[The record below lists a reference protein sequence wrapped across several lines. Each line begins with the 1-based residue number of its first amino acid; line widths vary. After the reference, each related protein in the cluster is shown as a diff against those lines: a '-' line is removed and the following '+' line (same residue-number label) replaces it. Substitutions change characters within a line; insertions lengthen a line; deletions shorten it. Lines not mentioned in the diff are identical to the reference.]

1 MESLFVRVLTLSL
14 TGSAVLLP
22 LLLLAPRLRG
32 RYAAG
37 TLSVLWLVL
46 ALRMALP
53 VPLSLPWTA
62 VTVDVSALS
71 SVTLPAA
78 PRAPAEVPEP
88 AGPESVEPPRAVP
101 PAAAPEGRPLPLL
114 ELAAWVWLAGGLAL
128 VGYQGAAYLLA
139 RRRLLR
145 GAQPGTEEERAQLA
159 ALAAELGALL
169 GLAPGAPALVVGL
182 GNRAITPDNI
192 GPKAADQTM
201 VTRHLVERV
210 PEHFGSFRPVAALA
224 AGVLGTT
231 GMESGELV
239 RAVAE
244 TLRPACVIAVDALA
258 SRSLRRVCRTIQL
271 ADTGIT
277 PGSGVGNARAA
288 LNAETLG
295 VPVIAVGVP
304 TVVDAAT
311 LTCDV
316 LAEAGKGELNPAAL
330 QGAGDGLIVTP
341 KDIDT
346 QVHDLAKVIGYG
358 INLALHTGL
367 TIGDVELFL
376 SYPGSA
382 APSDTSIRNT
392 LMVSTSGQQNTAV
405 PAGWPGMAPP

>member
-1 MESLFVRVLTLSL
+1 MLKRRTD
-14 TGSAVLLP
+14 
-22 LLLLAPRLRG
+22 
-32 RYAAG
+32 
-37 TLSVLWLVL
+37 L
-46 ALRMALP
+46 ALEAKELWTESAEKETKLEGVRARDSLREGYQVTTVDILDEQGASSLGKP
-53 VPLSLPWTA
+53 VGSY
-62 VTVDVSALS
+62 VTVQLDA
-71 SVTLPAA
+71 
-78 PRAPAEVPEP
+78 
-88 AGPESVEPPRAVP
+88 
-101 PAAAPEGRPLPLL
+101 
-114 ELAAWVWLAGGLAL
+114 
-128 VGYQGAAYLLA
+128 LA
-139 RRRLLR
+139 RR
-145 GAQPGTEEERAQLA
+145 EEDAFGRAA
-159 ALAAELGALL
+159 RALAAELGALL
-169 GLAPGAPALVVGL
+169 GLEPGAPALVVGL

-231 GMESGELV
+231 GMESGEVV

-244 TLRPACVIAVDALA
+244 QIKPACVVAVDALA

-367 TIGDVELFL
+367 TIEDVELFL
-376 SYPGSA
+376 S
-382 APSDTSIRNT
+382 
-392 LMVSTSGQQNTAV
+392 
-405 PAGWPGMAPP
+405 

>member
-1 MESLFVRVLTLSL
+1 MLKRRTDLAVEARELTRQGAGATELEGVRAREETREGYPVTRVEVLNETGAKALGKPVGTYITL
-14 TGSAVLLP
+14 
-22 LLLLAPRLRG
+22 
-32 RYAAG
+32 
-37 TLSVLWLVL
+37 
-46 ALRMALP
+46 
-53 VPLSLPWTA
+53 
-62 VTVDVSALS
+62 D
-71 SVTLPAA
+71 
-78 PRAPAEVPEP
+78 
-88 AGPESVEPPRAVP
+88 
-101 PAAAPEGRPLPLL
+101 
-114 ELAAWVWLAGGLAL
+114 LAA
-128 VGYQGAAYLLA
+128 LA
-139 RRRLLR
+139 RR
-145 GAQPGTEEERAQLA
+145 EEDAFPRAA
-159 ALAAELGALL
+159 RALAAELGLL
-169 GLAPGAPALVVGL
+169 CKDVPPSAPVLVVGL

-376 SYPGSA
+376 S
-382 APSDTSIRNT
+382 
-392 LMVSTSGQQNTAV
+392 
-405 PAGWPGMAPP
+405 